1 GRLSIREDRANSI
14 LVDEVVELVKGKR
27 FRLGLN
33 FTEATLPLRHR
44 ITEILRANPGS
55 TEVVFADSTTGKKY
69 IAPKELFVNRNPRLM
84 AQLTALLGEKNIALV
99 QKKD

>member
-1 GRLSIREDRANSI
+1 MAGAMEPITAYMVIS
-14 LVDEVVELVKGKR
+14 VER
-27 FRLGLN
+27 F
-33 FTEATLPLRHR
+33 RHR